1 MFTLEAPLNKRRELQ
16 RLDGIIEIF
25 TKQENDKRRTLPI
38 YPFGQGTAD
47 KFIDNCFNENCNG
60 HYYESLEHLLVCL
73 KSESFSEVLNGSF
86 NWGNSPEEHLFWST
100 IYGKFVLEEQN
111 KPKPIPSTADTIFEL
126 LDKLKAENREEYRE
140 VLDLLYSKTMEELYL
155 DSGIEHE
162 H

>member
-1 MFTLEAPLNKRRELQ
+1 MTREELYPYIPLDRE
-16 RLDGIIEIF
+16 
-25 TKQENDKRRTLPI
+25 
-38 YPFGQGTAD
+38 TAD

-86 NWGNSPEEHLFWST
+86 TWGNSPEEHLFWST

-155 DSGIEHE
+155 DSGVEHE